1 MRRPGPPRE
10 IPPPLEML
18 CLKGLWALGEGNVSQ
33 VRAAIADS
41 KPLAYTTV
49 MTLLERLARKNAVSR
64 QKVGRAFVYKP
75 SMTRDAMR
83 RLVLKEFVDSYFEGS
98 EEKLAEFL
106 SFRDGM
112 RRRRESSLS
121 PSLGWKP
128 RCYSGFVA
136 SRQLSAFV

>member
-1 MRRPGPPRE
+1 MRRPGSPRD

-33 VRAAIADS
+33 VRGAIADS

-83 RLVLKEFVDSYFEGS
+83 RLVLKEFVDCYFDGS
-98 EEKLAEFL
+98 EEKLVEFL
-106 SFRDGM
+106 R
-112 RRRRESSLS
+112 L
-121 PSLGWKP
+121 P
-128 RCYSGFVA
+128 RWETAPERV
-136 SRQLSAFV
+136 